1 MAKLFYVL
9 IPRATAI
16 LVTLTGKPCINYF
29 NIEVA
34 FYSFL
39 LINRFPC
46 QLLHYTGN
54 LFNNFTS
61 GHFNYE
67 NISFLRGK
75 GNKFPSG

>member
-1 MAKLFYVL
+1 MAKLFYVV

-34 FYSFL
+34 F

-54 LFNNFTS
+54 LFNNSTS
-61 GHFNYE
+61 GHFNYA